1 MPTYEYRIAN
11 KTDRTVTIRDINGNN
26 QIVPVESIG
35 ELAKTSD
42 TFYSTGASGE
52 YPELTKISDAPY
64 YNPVV
69 AEESV
74 SGATIVTILETC
86 KKVVVKNIVGTGDM
100 FYQAS
105 ANTPGTP
112 LDGLSIIAESVN
124 NHFTKLVFTTSGTLT
139 CDVIQYDREDI
150 EVA

>member
-1 MPTYEYRIAN
+1 MPTYYYDPAN
-11 KTDRTVTIRDINGNN
+11 QGLPEVWIKNINGELVEVVPN
-26 QIVPVESIG
+26 QTQ
-35 ELAKTSD
+35 TSD
-42 TFYSTGASGE
+42 TYGYDSTYS
-52 YPELTKISDAPY
+52 ELTKTLDTPN

-74 SGATIVTILETC
+74 SGATTVTILATC

-100 FYQAS
+100 FYQTS

-112 LDGLSIIAESVN
+112 LDGLSIIAEPVN
-124 NHFTKLVFTTSGTLT
+124 SHFTKLVFTTSGTLT